1 MSTPHLSPSELAE
14 LLKSLPA
21 CGIKCLSEAVTTLSN
36 CSATDSACVCTNQGV
51 QAAAAVCLHHSC
63 TVPEALTTRKLSNK
77 ICGVESHQDQSFAII
92 IYTFIVA
99 TALLVALRFIARLR
113 TRAPLWWDDYSILGS
128 LLVAIAWTVAC
139 GQYAGL
145 GVGLDLWAVPHE
157 NIPTIYI
164 LLEVALLCYAV
175 ARCLIRCSI
184 CLFLLRIFG
193 KSGARPY
200 ILVGNVLNFMLSL
213 SFTFCVI
220 LQCTPVSYFWN
231 RWDGLHDGFC
241 VDQWTMFLAGGVLA
255 TVLDIYFV
263 VLPVRWVMK
272 LQLSRIKKLLTAGML
287 SLGII
292 VIVTSISRIVSL
304 YNLTHST
311 NQTRIIPELVIWGGL
326 ELDVAIMCAC
336 LPSLGPLL
344 KPMASHLKSWVS
356 QVSKNT
362 SGNSGHNRLADGS
375 GEVQYFSKNHQPL
388 SDIHLTTTIQQR
400 QGPPSESEASLT
412 THELPV
418 ELHDRQRGYVQ
429 GHVWA

>member
-1 MSTPHLSPSELAE
+1 MNVKLDRHILPRRGRFDAPKVLGLDSNLGQTVSP
-14 LLKSLPA
+14 LLKR
-21 CGIKCLSEAVTTLSN
+21 
-36 CSATDSACVCTNQGV
+36 
-51 QAAAAVCLHHSC
+51 SC
-63 TVPEALTTRKLSNK
+63 PLGAK
-77 ICGVESHQDQSFAII
+77 SHQDQSFAII
-92 IYTFIVA
+92 IYTFIIA
-99 TALLVALRFIARLR
+99 TALLVALRFIARLE

-128 LLVAIAWTVAC
+128 ILVAIAWTA
-139 GQYAGL
+139 
-145 GVGLDLWAVPHE
+145 
-157 NIPTIYI
+157 
-164 LLEVALLCYAV
+164 LLEAALLCSAV
-175 ARCLIRCSI
+175 SRCLVRCSI

-220 LQCTPVSYFWN
+220 FQCTPVSYFWN
-231 RWDGLHDGFC
+231 RWDGLHEGFC

-287 SLGII
+287 SFGII
-292 VIVTSISRIVSL
+292 VIITSISRIVSL

-344 KPMASHLKSWVS
+344 KPLSSHLKSWMS
-356 QVSKNT
+356 QVSKN
-362 SGNSGHNRLADGS
+362 SGGNSGHNRLADGS

-418 ELHDRQRGYVQ
+418 DLHDRQRGYVQ